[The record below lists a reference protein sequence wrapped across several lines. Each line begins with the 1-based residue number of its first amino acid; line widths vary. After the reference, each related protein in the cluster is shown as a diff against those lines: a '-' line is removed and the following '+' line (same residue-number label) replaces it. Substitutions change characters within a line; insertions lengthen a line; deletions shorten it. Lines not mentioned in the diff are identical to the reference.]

1 MARHEFGV
9 MPQAPEAGQ
18 RFEKYEPGKYR
29 CIPVEDDEIERLLPE
44 TLGQGTMLY
53 RYHTDTAGDAAG
65 AAGSG
70 DPAGRHGGAGGPAAA
85 G

>member
-9 MPQAPEAGQ
+9 MPLAPEAGQ

-44 TLGQGTMLY
+44 TLGLLRGHKANGTALPIPPDAPDKFWQMLPFPP
-53 RYHTDTAGDAAG
+53 TGC
-65 AAGSG
+65 
-70 DPAGRHGGAGGPAAA
+70 
-85 G
+85 

>member
-9 MPQAPEAGQ
+9 MPLAPEAGQ

-44 TLGQGTMLY
+44 TLGCRCTGT
-53 RYHTDTAGDAAG
+53 RWTARAGDYAILV
-65 AAGSG
+65 S
-70 DPAGRHGGAGGPAAA
+70 H
-85 G
+85 